1 MVRMRRGFGDVLMSL
16 GALLVLMVILAA
28 IDGRV
33 REQISLR
40 LGSGTTSAQLAGAGV
55 TVRNLADVI
64 VEAVRYQSI
73 EHAPLVLFVIAA
85 LVLVLFMLR
94 T

>member
-1 MVRMRRGFGDVLMSL
+1 MRRGFGDVLMSL
-16 GALLVLMVILAA
+16 GALLVLMFMLAA

-40 LGSGTTSAQLAGAGV
+40 LGSGTTSAQVADAGA
-55 TVRNLADVI
+55 TVRNLAGV
-64 VEAVRYQSI
+64 VFVAVRDQSI

-85 LVLVLFMLR
+85 LVLVFFMLR